1 MDNFMNK
8 WRHFVSLLL
17 VVLVVWIPV
26 QAQSI
31 ISVSGKSVTVDVGS
45 ENGIVTGIKG
55 YVFIHQV
62 VSDKFVWVPI
72 AKIQVTSVTD
82 ESCTAT
88 ILKQKS
94 KFELATGQ
102 YVGFG
107 TKLTTSNPE
116 SNAKPEIKNG
126 LYDFQ
131 IEKGENAL
139 FYFKKGNKC
148 QSEMDFE
155 RAKRYFQRVLQ
166 DIPGDSAVKRELSRA
181 ENGIR
186 ETRAKADAKR
196 KRRALLKNADELEK
210 EGDKAAAAGNTDV
223 AMQYYK
229 RILRAVPTDPWILEK
244 EADVLIA
251 AGKKR
256 KAKNALKKA
265 LSRYPELRNARS
277 KLDNL
282 IHKPGEKY
290 VLHLPGNVR
299 LKLVYIPA
307 GNFFM
312 GSPGSEKGHNKDE
325 SPRHKVIISRGFWM
339 GKYEVTQAQ
348 WGVIMG
354 KNPALL
360 KAKKPLVWRIGMNNV
375 PHITAK
381 DLPVE
386 KVSWNEVQKF
396 ICKLN
401 SKSGQTFRLPTE
413 AEWEY
418 ACRAGSKTAYY
429 FGDNGKELSRYAWYN
444 GNTSAETHPVGWKK
458 PNGWGLYDMEGNVW
472 EWCQDWYDEN
482 YYQYSPTT
490 DPTGPS
496 SGHARVFRGG
506 SWFSSKDRCRS
517 AFRYGYDPRLRY
529 ANLGFRL
536 VMEISK

>member
-1 MDNFMNK
+1 MNIWK
-8 WRHFVSLLL
+8 HLVSFLVVVLL
-17 VVLVVWIPV
+17 VWVPV

-31 ISVSGKSVTVDVGS
+31 TSVSGKSVTVDVGS
-45 ENGIVTGIKG
+45 KNGIVTGTNG

-62 VSDKFVWVPI
+62 VSDKFVWLAI
-72 AKIQVTSVTD
+72 AKIQVISVTD

-94 KFELATGQ
+94 KFELAPGL

-107 TKLTTSNPE
+107 TKLSPSNLESNP
-116 SNAKPEIKNG
+116 KPETATG
-126 LYDFQ
+126 LHDFQ
-131 IEKGENAL
+131 IEKGKNAL
-139 FYFKKGNKC
+139 FYFKKGNKY
-148 QSEMDFE
+148 QREMDFE
-155 RAKRYFQRVLQ
+155 RAKLYFQRVLQ
-166 DIPGDSAVKRELSRA
+166 DIPGDSAVKRELSKA

-186 ETRAKADAKR
+186 ETRAEAEAKR
-196 KRRALLKNADELEK
+196 KRRTLLKNVDELEK
-210 EGDKAAAAGNTDV
+210 AGDKAVAAANTDV
-223 AMQYYK
+223 AIHCYK
-229 RILRAVPTDPWILEK
+229 QILRVVPTDPWILEK
-244 EADVLIA
+244 EADALIA

-256 KAKNALKKA
+256 KAKIALKKA
-265 LSRYPELRNARS
+265 LAHYPGLRSARS

-290 VLHLPGNVR
+290 ILHLPGNVR

-307 GNFFM
+307 GSFFM
-312 GSPGSEKGHNKDE
+312 GSPDSEKGHNEDE
-325 SPRHKVIISRGFWM
+325 SPRHAVIISRGFWM

-401 SKSGQTFRLPTE
+401 SITGQTFRLPTE

-429 FGDNGKELSRYAWYN
+429 FGNNRKELSRYAWYN

-482 YYQYSPTT
+482 YYQYSPAT
-490 DPTGPS
+490 DPAGPS

-506 SWFSSKDRCRS
+506 SWFSSEDRCRS

-536 VMEISK
+536 VMELPK